1 MGYVYFTDEQKERA
15 NAVDLVDF
23 LHRQGEKLLTSG
35 RDKRLA
41 SDHSITIRG
50 NRWYDHACEKGGCS
64 IDFVK
69 MFYDKSFPAAV
80 TMLLGGEQGQA
91 YRPGKVQKP
100 EPPKPF
106 VLPEAHSDMR
116 RVYGYLTRT
125 RCIDRSV
132 ISVFAR
138 TGMIYED
145 AKYHNAVFVGF
156 DKDGVARH
164 AHKRNTYTQ
173 GEGFKGNVEGCDPKH
188 SFHHIGNDDIIYVF
202 EAPIDLLSFIC
213 FYRKDWQKHSY
224 VALCG
229 VSEQALVQQLS
240 DYPQLRRIGLCLDN
254 DSTGIKARER
264 ITKILLERGYQAV
277 FPLFPKKKDWNEDLQ
292 ERNGQCLTQ
301 PLQSLKLQQ
310 EAVPSAMQ
318 MT

>member
-15 NAVDLVDF
+15 NSVDLADF
-23 LHRQGEKLLTSG
+23 LHRQGEKLLPSG

-64 IDFVK
+64 IDFVR
-69 MFYDKSFPAAV
+69 MFYDKSFPDAV

-91 YRPGKVQKP
+91 YRPGKVQEQ

-106 VLPEAHSDMR
+106 ALPEAHSNMR

-125 RCIDRSV
+125 RCIDQSV
-132 ISVFAR
+132 VSFFAR
-138 TGMIYED
+138 SKMIYED

-164 AHKRNTYTQ
+164 AHKRGTYMQ
-173 GEGFKGNVEGCDPKH
+173 GDGFKGNVENCDPRY
-188 SFHHIGNDDIIYVF
+188 SFHHIGKSDTIYVF
-202 EAPIDLLSFIC
+202 EAPIDMLSFIC
-213 FYRKDWQKHSY
+213 IYQKDWKDHSY
-224 VALCG
+224 AALCG
-229 VSEQALVQQLS
+229 VSDQVILQLLS
-240 DYPQLRRIGLCLDN
+240 DYPHIKNIGLCLDN
-254 DSTGIKARER
+254 DGAGIQARER
-264 ITKILLERGYQAV
+264 ITKNLSERGYQTV
-277 FPLFPKKKDWNEDLQ
+277 FPLFPKEKDWNEDLK
-292 ERNGQCLTQ
+292 EMCKSRMTQ
-301 PLQSLKLQQ
+301 VDQGTALPT
-310 EAVPSAMQ
+310 MQ